1 MIGTPA
7 SISARVEPQIE
18 PCDVEI
24 EQEPEKVVAV
34 DEVKEVEKIEDVSQK
49 TNEINNIVE
58 NNDVEIIEDT
68 KEEPEVVLETLEEP
82 EQKEEIT
89 YTAIEPNKEE
99 AQEELR
105 RLTEELEKAEEE
117 TKNID
122 LTSYE
127 EAQERDAIISLDEL
141 IKKSKEMYESNEIT
155 QYEDEGNEPI
165 SLADLEKKFKEA
177 NEAYEVLKDT
187 NKRAAYDKYGH
198 SAFDGGMGGGAGTG
212 GFSGFN
218 GFQQGNFGDF
228 QDIFSAFGD
237 IFGDFGGGRGGFSSN
252 GRAKRSRAMDGSDLR
267 YNATITLQE
276 AFNGTSIDINFTAP
290 VVCPVCHGSGAEPGS
305 KPEVCPDCG
314 GTGTVRKQQGFF
326 VVENTCKRCGGS
338 GEINKSPCHEC
349 KGSGKI
355 NKNRTLTV
363 KIPAGVQDGSR
374 IRVAGEGEAGTKGGR
389 NGDLYVFITVKQD
402 NFFTRD
408 GSDLMC
414 EVPILVT
421 TAILG
426 GEIGT
431 TAENLNAAADGE
443 NYEWTD
449 MYAEFAK
456 IAKEEG
462 FDHIAYL
469 FEEVGKIEKEHEE
482 RYLKLL
488 ENVKDGKVFEAGEVK
503 IWKCRNCGHIVV
515 GTKAPEV
522 CPVCSHPKAYF
533 EIKAEN
539 Y

>member
-1 MIGTPA
+1 MEKRDYYEVLGVSKTA
-7 SISARVEPQIE
+7 T
-18 PCDVEI
+18 DDEI
-24 EQEPEKVVAV
+24 KKAYRKKAMEFHP
-34 DEVKEVEKIEDVSQK
+34 DR
-49 TNEINNIVE
+49 N
-58 NNDVEIIEDT
+58 
-68 KEEPEVVLETLEEP
+68 PG
-82 EQKEEIT
+82 
-89 YTAIEPNKEE
+89 NKEAE
-99 AQEELR
+99 A
-105 RLTEELEKAEEE
+105 
-117 TKNID
+117 
-122 LTSYE
+122 
-127 EAQERDAIISLDEL
+127 
-141 IKKSKEMYESNEIT
+141 
-155 QYEDEGNEPI
+155 
-165 SLADLEKKFKEA
+165 KFKEA
-177 NEAYEVLKDT
+177 NEAYEVLKDA
-187 NKRAAYDKYGH
+187 NKRAAYDRYGH

-314 GTGTVRKQQGFF
+314 GTGTVRRQQGFF

-349 KGSGKI
+349 KGNGKI

-408 GSDLMC
+408 GSDLLC

-426 GEIGT
+426 GEIGVKLIEGGEAVVKVPEGT
-431 TAENLNAAADGE
+431 KCQTKFRLKGKGMPILNSGDRRG
-443 NYEWTD
+443 D
-449 MYAEFAK
+449 MIVK
-456 IAKEEG
+456 VSVDMPKPTNQ
-462 FDHIAYL
+462 
-469 FEEVGKIEKEHEE
+469 EE
-482 RYLKLL
+482 RDLYLKLDKIL
-488 ENVKDGKVFEAGEVK
+488 KDK
-503 IWKCRNCGHIVV
+503 
-515 GTKAPEV
+515 
-522 CPVCSHPKAYF
+522 
-533 EIKAEN
+533 EIKTEN
-539 Y
+539 SFFRKWFK